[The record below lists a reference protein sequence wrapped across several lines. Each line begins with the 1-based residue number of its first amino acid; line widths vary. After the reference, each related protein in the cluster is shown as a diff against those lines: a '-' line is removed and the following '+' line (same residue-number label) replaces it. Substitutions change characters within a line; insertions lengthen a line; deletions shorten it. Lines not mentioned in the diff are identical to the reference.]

1 MEGTQ
6 SFQFWSIFG
15 PNLSPENEKYW
26 EKTKFSQKLHRQQ
39 YLITQIP
46 APR

>member
-6 SFQFWSIFG
+6 SLQFWSIFG

-26 EKTKFSQKLHRQQ
+26 EKNKIFPETASSGISD
-39 YLITQIP
+39 YTDP
-46 APR
+46 SS

>member
-26 EKTKFSQKLHRQQ
+26 EKTKFSRQE

>member
-6 SFQFWSIFG
+6 SLQFWSIFG
-15 PNLSPENEKYW
+15 PNLSPENEKYL
-26 EKTKFSQKLHRQQ
+26 EKTKFYEKLHRQE
-39 YLITQIP
+39 YLIKQIP